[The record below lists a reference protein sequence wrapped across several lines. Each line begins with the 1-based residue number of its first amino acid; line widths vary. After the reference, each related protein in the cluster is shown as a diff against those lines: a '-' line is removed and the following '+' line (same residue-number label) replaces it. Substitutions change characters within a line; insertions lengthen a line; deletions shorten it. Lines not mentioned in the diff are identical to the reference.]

1 MLLILII
8 IIIIV
13 LFFFHSCWTFF
24 YYSDDT
30 TYYYSILMIIVI
42 ILFLILLLLFTT
54 FTAKERKQLH
64 RKLTMRV
71 VAFRRVLRCSKLDL
85 HCAVT
90 WPRGT
95 SILMKDMKLSHSEIT
110 SFNLFPRKPFICYT
124 HDMVESRTN
133 VYENHTQPK
142 RPLS

>member
-71 VAFRRVLRCSKLDL
+71 VRRVLHCSKLDL